1 MPHRLGGNT
10 CMRVCVRVYMCVC
23 CTSAFLHRTLIYKI
37 LTTWEGDS
45 SKRERKKEREK
56 RRAREGEREKRR
68 KRGEECTATSRRHEA
83 CGRSNNS
90 ANFLLIASKRQISR
104 KNFAF
109 TANKVAG
116 GAGVIII
123 IIIRRNMIIMIII
136 IGIECNNTLR
146 PTVSA
151 THANWLQSMTTACQL
166 NVAAAE
172 QQQRQKKPSRW
183 QSQEEGRDEEKV
195 RERDGGEKRCRERR
209 WQRRPINNKCK
220 TNGKY

>member
-1 MPHRLGGNT
+1 
-10 CMRVCVRVYMCVC
+10 MRVCV
-23 CTSAFLHRTLIYKI
+23 LHVRI
-37 LTTWEGDS
+37 LASNINLQNINNLRRRQQQAREKEG
-45 SKRERKKEREK
+45 ERKKESQ
-56 RRAREGEREKRR
+56 RRGE
-68 KRGEECTATSRRHEA
+68 RGEECTATSRRHEA

-172 QQQRQKKPSRW
+172 QQQRQKKPPR
-183 QSQEEGRDEEKV
+183 
-195 RERDGGEKRCRERR
+195 
-209 WQRRPINNKCK
+209 
-220 TNGKY
+220 

>member
-1 MPHRLGGNT
+1 M
-10 CMRVCVRVYMCVC
+10 
-23 CTSAFLHRTLIYKI
+23 
-37 LTTWEGDS
+37 
-45 SKRERKKEREK
+45 
-56 RRAREGEREKRR
+56 R

-123 IIIRRNMIIMIII
+123 IIIRQNMIIMIII

-172 QQQRQKKPSRW
+172 QQQRQKKPPR
-183 QSQEEGRDEEKV
+183 
-195 RERDGGEKRCRERR
+195 
-209 WQRRPINNKCK
+209 
-220 TNGKY
+220 

>member
-1 MPHRLGGNT
+1 MLHVRILASNINLQNINNLRRRQQQA
-10 CMRVCVRVYMCVC
+10 RV
-23 CTSAFLHRTLIYKI
+23 
-37 LTTWEGDS
+37 
-45 SKRERKKEREK
+45 KERE
-56 RRAREGEREKRR
+56 REGERGREKE
-68 KRGEECTATSRRHEA
+68 RGEECTATSRRHEA

-123 IIIRRNMIIMIII
+123 IIIIIMWNMIMIII
-136 IGIECNNTLR
+136 IIECSNTMQ

-172 QQQRQKKPSRW
+172 QQQQQKKPPR
-183 QSQEEGRDEEKV
+183 
-195 RERDGGEKRCRERR
+195 
-209 WQRRPINNKCK
+209 
-220 TNGKY
+220 